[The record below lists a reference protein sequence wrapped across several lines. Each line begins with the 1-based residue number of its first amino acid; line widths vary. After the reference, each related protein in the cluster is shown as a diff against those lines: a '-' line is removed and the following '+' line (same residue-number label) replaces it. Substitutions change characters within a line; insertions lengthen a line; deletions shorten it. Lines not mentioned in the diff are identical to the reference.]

1 MSIYEFLKNR
11 TPNELAAEGYS
22 LPDGGEL
29 TLRAGESWVPGAYEG
44 IVLRTNMRIKQH
56 LILDY
61 HIARAVK
68 RYVLHPSDA
77 AYAKVE
83 RYPVKYSAI
92 SLADPICSIC
102 VALKITK
109 KPEQKA
115 SLRALAKKLALESSK
130 REAVKFGIALLGI
143 SGEPEDLDIVKPLGM
158 HDEFTLYVAGT
169 ASRILEKDPKSKNAY
184 LKELAES
191 AHGWGKIA
199 IMYELDYS
207 DPDIRLWAVKCGC
220 NNSIGLSYIA
230 NVCATKG
237 DMKSVLSDMLEGKFS
252 ESGENEA
259 YDEKEIFRGICD
271 IFTGLL
277 DPEENNDGLNEYRD
291 AHEAVRY
298 FKRLC
303 EDRPELSVSD
313 LRSEKILDG
322 IKYIL

>member
-11 TPNELAAEGYS
+11 TPNELAAEGYA
-22 LPDGGEL
+22 LPDSGEL

-68 RYVLHPSDA
+68 RYVIHPSDA

-92 SLADPICSIC
+92 SIADPICSIC

-109 KPEQKA
+109 KSEQKA

-143 SGEPEDLDIVKPLGM
+143 SGEPEDLEIIKPLGM

-169 ASRILEKDPKSKNAY
+169 ASRILEKDPTAKNAY

-191 AHGWGKIA
+191 VSGWGKIA
-199 IMYELDYS
+199 VMYEFDYS
-207 DPDIRLWAVKCGC
+207 DPDTRLWTVTHGC
-220 NNSIGLSYIA
+220 DNRIGLSYLA

-237 DMKSVLSDMLEGKFS
+237 DMKSVLSDMQDGKFS
-252 ESGENEA
+252 ESGA
-259 YDEKEIFRGICD
+259 YEEKAIFHGICD

-291 AHEAVRY
+291 AYESAKY
-298 FKRLC
+298 YAKLC
-303 EDRPELSVSD
+303 EDRPELAVSD
-313 LRSEKILDG
+313 MRSEKILDG